1 MAMKRISLLCCAGV
15 LTACI
20 QISAAEPPPI
30 ESKPGESKPAEP
42 KPAEPPPAETKPGET
57 PASPA
62 PGPASPVSSGDEQI
76 RLHLMDGALIAGKLT
91 VSEIEVETDF
101 GKLTVPVARIRS
113 LRPGMKSH
121 PQLGRRIKEL
131 VEDLGASQFESRE
144 TAQKELLK
152 LGQPARAELEERQED
167 RDTERRARI
176 KAILAELDQSEES
189 ANDEEGED
197 SARGAMPESDAV
209 ETTDFTIVGRI
220 VPQEFAID
228 SPYGRLSVKLS
239 DIRSAERDVAGKQE
253 TLHKTLAVEGQ
264 FLVQAGLKDSQI
276 QLSKG
281 DKVTVS
287 ASGLI
292 NMTPWGNQAFST
304 PEGGVNFG
312 WYLQNQIPGG
322 ALVAKIGDS
331 GPIFKVGSKLVF
343 TADRSG
349 ALRFGVAIHQNQAN
363 QAFPGQYNLKI
374 AVRRK

>member
-1 MAMKRISLLCCAGV
+1 MKRIALVCFAGV

-20 QISAAEPPPI
+20 PIRAAEPPPA
-30 ESKPGESKPAEP
+30 ETKPAESKPAEP
-42 KPAEPPPAETKPGET
+42 KPAEPKPAEPNPAEPQPS
-57 PASPA
+57 PASA
-62 PGPASPVSSGDEQI
+62 VASPVSPGDEQI

-131 VEDLGASQFESRE
+131 VEELGASQFERRE

-152 LGQPARAELEERQED
+152 LGQPARAELEAREED

-189 ANDEEGED
+189 AGDVDGED
-197 SARGAMPESDAV
+197 RAGGPMRDSDAV

-239 DIRSAERDVAGKQE
+239 DIRNAERDFAGKQQ

-264 FLVQAGLKDSQI
+264 FLVPAGMKDSQI
-276 QLSKG
+276 QLAKG

-287 ASGLI
+287 AAGLI
-292 NMTPWGNQAFST
+292 TMTPWGNQVST
-304 PEGGVNFG
+304 PEGGANFG

-322 ALVAKIGDS
+322 ALVAKIGDG

-363 QAFPGQYNLKI
+363 QPFPGQYNLKI